1 MRRGLDMDAIQS
13 ISDKELV
20 GDLFHF
26 IWRLVW
32 RGLSF
37 QVQDSKFVLSAQ
49 TVIIKSALSGYS
61 DSGSLMEIV
70 RTEPRIQLTG

>member
-1 MRRGLDMDAIQS
+1 MDAIQS

-20 GDLFHF
+20 SGDLFHF
-26 IWRLVW
+26 IWRLAW

-49 TVIIKSALSGYS
+49 TVINKSALSGYS

-70 RTEPRIQLTG
+70 GTEPLAQLTG